1 MRKIPTTH
9 THPTN
14 GQLWKTICGQLW
26 LRQLFNAR
34 LGIFMNATTG
44 GRQTETGDREETY
57 KPRLS
62 ASDIYPK
69 KRVKY
74 KRATPKNRHWKHA
87 MSPVSVLDIIIEW
100 RRLLPPW
107 IPLPGFK
114 CFVSACLFLAHEK
127 EKCRQGDVFM
137 VNDLCHQRAQR
148 QGN

>member
-1 MRKIPTTH
+1 
-9 THPTN
+9 
-14 GQLWKTICGQLW
+14 
-26 LRQLFNAR
+26 
-34 LGIFMNATTG
+34 MNATTG

-100 RRLLPPW
+100 RRLLLLGSPPW
-107 IPLPGFK
+107 F
-114 CFVSACLFLAHEK
+114 
-127 EKCRQGDVFM
+127 QVFRKRLLIFGTRKGK
-137 VNDLCHQRAQR
+137 V
-148 QGN
+148 